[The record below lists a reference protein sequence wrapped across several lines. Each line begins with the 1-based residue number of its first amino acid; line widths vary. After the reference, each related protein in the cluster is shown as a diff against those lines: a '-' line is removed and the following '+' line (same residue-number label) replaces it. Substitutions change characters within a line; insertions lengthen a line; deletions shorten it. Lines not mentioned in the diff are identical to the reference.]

1 MINKNGNNI
10 EGVADFVLPTMSE
23 IDNLKASVDK
33 LSKTDKVSWL
43 LIGGGVT
50 SPWEYAGTIVWDGT
64 NTTKKY
70 KLDFTTPK
78 KEVFIYGNTSYNSI
92 NKGGY
97 DILFNTENQATGRIY
112 SISCIYSEQVC
123 HIQNI
128 GGNYVGD
135 YLTTNNALVGATLT
149 RKFARNIKNASS
161 HSDDGFI
168 NDVTIHITTDI
179 VRPSGVGQKWYI
191 FTKDAASSCLYNV
204 NNTVINFDGGNPLT
218 QCSFNAKDIPTLNNM
233 LIAAKNHTERDA
245 PVEGIFTFVNFYDIN
260 GMNVPTPVSV
270 KTTSVW
276 YDEDGHF
283 NCTFLLCGR
292 ICTLVSE
299 SYFLNEIT
307 GGVTFMITL
316 E

>member
-10 EGVADFVLPTMSE
+10 EGVADFVIPTM
-23 IDNLKASVDK
+23 D
-33 LSKTDKVSWL
+33 
-43 LIGGGVT
+43 
-50 SPWEYAGTIVWDGT
+50 
-64 NTTKKY
+64 
-70 KLDFTTPK
+70 
-78 KEVFIYGNTSYNSI
+78 
-92 NKGGY
+92 
-97 DILFNTENQATGRIY
+97 DIP
-112 SISCIYSEQVC
+112 
-123 HIQNI
+123 HI
-128 GGNYVGD
+128 
-135 YLTTNNALVGATLT
+135 
-149 RKFARNIKNASS
+149 
-161 HSDDGFI
+161 
-168 NDVTIHITTDI
+168 
-179 VRPSGVGQKWYI
+179 
-191 FTKDAASSCLYNV
+191 YNV

-218 QCSFNAKDIPTLNNM
+218 QCLFNAKDIPTLNNM

-260 GMNVPTPVSV
+260 GINVPTPVSV

-299 SYFLNEIT
+299 TDYLNEIT